1 MTISWPPPDYNGG
14 YTDQEDVVYADIVNS
29 IVVKVN
35 SLVGG
40 NASAYSDYRSNGGTL
55 SVTNWL
61 ASLVGPTGPT
71 GATGNTGATGAT
83 GAIGTNG
90 LTGATGATG
99 AAGAAG
105 TNGTNGA
112 GFLVLNYNQTAA
124 DIPAGTPAG
133 TIVFFRP
140 PTV

>member
-29 IVVKVN
+29 IVVKVD
-35 SLVGG
+35 SLLGG
-40 NASAYSDYRSNGGTL
+40 NTSAFNDYIANGGSLTL
-55 SVTNWL
+55 ANWL
-61 ASLVGPTGPT
+61 ASLVGPAGATGT
-71 GATGNTGATGAT
+71 TGNTGATGPA
-83 GAIGTNG
+83 GAIGTTG

>member
-1 MTISWPPPDYNGG
+1 MTISWPPPEYNGG

-29 IVVKVN
+29 IVVKVD
-35 SLVGG
+35 SLLGG
-40 NASAYSDYRSNGGTL
+40 NTSAYADYLANGGSL
-55 SVTNWL
+55 SLTNWL
-61 ASLVGPTGPT
+61 ASLVGPKGDTGT
-71 GATGNTGATGAT
+71 TGNTGPAGAT
-83 GAIGTNG
+83 GAIGTTG

-105 TNGTNGA
+105 TNGTNGT
-112 GFLVLNYNQTAA
+112 GFLVLSYNQTAA

>member
-1 MTISWPPPDYNGG
+1 MTISWPPPEYNGG

-29 IVVKVN
+29 IVVKVD

-40 NASAYSDYRSNGGTL
+40 STSAYADYVDNGGTL
-55 SVTNWL
+55 NVTDWL
-61 ASLVGPTGPT
+61 ASLVGPAGAT
-71 GATGNTGATGAT
+71 GATGNTGATGPA
-83 GAIGTNG
+83 GAIGTTG
-90 LTGATGATG
+90 ITGATGATG

-112 GFLVLNYNQTAA
+112 GFLVLSYNQTAA